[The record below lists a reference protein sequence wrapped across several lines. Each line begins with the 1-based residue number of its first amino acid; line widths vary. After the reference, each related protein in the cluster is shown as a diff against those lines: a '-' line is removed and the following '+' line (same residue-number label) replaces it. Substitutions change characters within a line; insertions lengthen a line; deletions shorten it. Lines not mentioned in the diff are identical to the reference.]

1 MSLKSL
7 FSAKD
12 MTLGRPWKR
21 ILEFAIPM
29 LIGNFAQQLYN
40 TADSIIVG
48 KFVGDNALAA
58 VGSAMPI
65 LNLLLALFVG
75 IATGAGIVVSQS
87 FGARDRDGLSKA
99 IGNCIALSGIATVV
113 IMIVG
118 PLVTMPLLTL
128 LGTPDS
134 IIGWCA
140 QYLNIYFIG
149 IVGFFF
155 YNMLSGILRGLGDS
169 VSALG
174 FLLLAAALNV
184 VLDLWFVRS
193 MGVAGVALATVV
205 SQGISAIFCY
215 IKLARMGDIFDM
227 NLKTM
232 KLIPS
237 MAMRILRIGVPSGV
251 TQAIMA
257 TAGMVVLNL
266 TNAMG
271 ETVIACN
278 VIVMRVD
285 GFAMLPNMTFGQ
297 AMSVY
302 TGQNVGAQK
311 FDRVHKGVK
320 QGGLI
325 AASFS
330 TLITLVL
337 LFLSPILFGF
347 FTDTPEL
354 IDLATRMIRLMAVG
368 YICISVTQVLGGV
381 MRGAGDTVSPMWI
394 SIISTIIIR
403 IPVAY
408 LLAYL
413 TRSAEYPHGTGLS
426 RCRVECHKDNAQSC
440 IFGSRG
446 ELDGRNAILSA
457 DRGEVKFAVDKVEST
472 SRIGQNVVRF
482 RIYGIDRNLLIL
494 SIHLVASSAVAKDL
508 GVTDTDI
515 IFLATNGVI
524 ALDFLIAAL
533 DSERHFVVL
542 HRAHLLR
549 QAADQ
554 CLRIAILCPRICD
567 A

>member
-1 MSLKSL
+1 
-7 FSAKD
+7 
-12 MTLGRPWKR
+12 MTLGSPAKR
-21 ILEFAIPM
+21 IMEFALPM
-29 LIGNFAQQLYN
+29 LLGNFAQQLYN

-87 FGARDRDGLSKA
+87 FGARDRDGLTKA
-99 IGNCIALSGIATVV
+99 IGNCIALSFLATIL
-113 IMIVG
+113 IMIIG

-140 QYLNIYFIG
+140 QYLNIYFLG

-155 YNMLSGILRGLGDS
+155 YNMLSGVLRGLGDS
-169 VSALG
+169 ITALA
-174 FLLLAAALNV
+174 FLLLSAALNV
-184 VLDLWFVRS
+184 LLDLWFVRT
-193 MGVAGVALATVV
+193 MGVAGVALATVIA
-205 SQGISAIFCY
+205 QGISAIFCY
-215 IKLARMGDIFDM
+215 VKLARMTDIFDL

-232 KLIPS
+232 KLIP
-237 MAMRILRIGVPSGV
+237 AVAGRILRIGIPSGI
-251 TQAIMA
+251 TQAIMS
-257 TAGMVVLNL
+257 TAMMAVLNL

-302 TGQNVGAQK
+302 TGQNVGAGK

-325 AASFS
+325 AAAFS
-330 TLITLVL
+330 AAITLIL

-354 IDLATRMIRLMAVG
+354 IELATRMIRIMAVG

-381 MRGAGDTVSPMWI
+381 MRGAGDTVTPMWV
-394 SIISTIIIR
+394 SFASTILIR
-403 IPVAY
+403 VPVAY
-408 LLAYL
+408 LLAHL
-413 TRSAEYPHGTGLS
+413 TTSPDAPNGKPIAL
-426 RCRVECHKDNAQSC
+426 
-440 IFGSRG
+440 FGSLMFSWVMGMVISVIVFSMGKWKKKMYASHPER
-446 ELDGRNAILSA
+446 L
-457 DRGEVKFAVDKVEST
+457 VDPE
-472 SRIGQNVVRF
+472 
-482 RIYGIDRNLLIL
+482 
-494 SIHLVASSAVAKDL
+494 
-508 GVTDTDI
+508 
-515 IFLATNGVI
+515 
-524 ALDFLIAAL
+524 
-533 DSERHFVVL
+533 
-542 HRAHLLR
+542 
-549 QAADQ
+549 
-554 CLRIAILCPRICD
+554 
-567 A
+567 

>member
-1 MSLKSL
+1 MSIRSL
-7 FSAKD
+7 FAAKD
-12 MTLGRPWKR
+12 MTVGRPWKR
-21 ILEFAIPM
+21 IMEFSVPM
-29 LIGNFAQQLYN
+29 LLGNFAQQLYN

-75 IATGAGIVVSQS
+75 ISTGAGIVVSQS
-87 FGARDRDGLSKA
+87 FGARDRDGLTKA
-99 IGNCIALSGIATVV
+99 VGNCIALSVLATVM

-118 PLVTMPLLTL
+118 PLVTRPLLTL

-134 IIGWCA
+134 IIDWCA
-140 QYLNIYFIG
+140 DYLNIYFIG
-149 IVGFFF
+149 IIGFFF
-155 YNMLSGILRGLGDS
+155 YNMLSGVLRGLGDS

-184 VLDLWFVRS
+184 ILDLWFVRS
-193 MGVAGVALATVV
+193 MGVAGVALATVI
-205 SQGISAIFCY
+205 SQGISAVFCY
-215 IKLARMGDIFDM
+215 IKLARMGDLFDL

-237 MAMRILRIGVPSGV
+237 VAGRILRIGIPSGI

-302 TGQNVGAQK
+302 TGQNVGAGK

-325 AASFS
+325 AAAFS
-330 TLITLVL
+330 TAITLIL

-347 FTDTPEL
+347 FTKTPEL
-354 IDLATRMIRLMAVG
+354 IDLAVRMIRIMAVG

-403 IPVAY
+403 VPTAY
-408 LLAYL
+408 ILAHL
-413 TRSAEYPHGTGLS
+413 TKSAEFPHGQPIAL
-426 RCRVECHKDNAQSC
+426 
-440 IFGSRG
+440 FGSLMISWVLG
-446 ELDGRNAILSA
+446 MLLS
-457 DRGEVKFAVDKVEST
+457 VVVFS
-472 SRIGQNVVRF
+472 IGKWKKKM
-482 RIYGIDRNLLIL
+482 L
-494 SIHLVASSAVAKDL
+494 
-508 GVTDTDI
+508 T
-515 IFLATNGVI
+515 LA
-524 ALDFLIAAL
+524 
-533 DSERHFVVL
+533 
-542 HRAHLLR
+542 
-549 QAADQ
+549 
-554 CLRIAILCPRICD
+554 
-567 A
+567 